1 MRAPSSNERTPS
13 LERPVAPSLDELS
26 LLLARARNR
35 VEWRVVRVGAHRST
49 FDALTELA
57 SDLGVVLP
65 KRCPVPSNMAEARD
79 AVSQVLSY
87 IERVQLSPETRA
99 RIGVHLIPLR
109 CFAHGQ
115 SVGASPIEREATS
128 C

>member
-1 MRAPSSNERTPS
+1 MLAPASNERAPS
-13 LERPVAPSLDELS
+13 LERPIAPSRDELS
-26 LLLARARNR
+26 LLIARTRNR
-35 VEWRVVRVGAHRST
+35 VEWRVVRVSAHRST

-57 SDLGVVLP
+57 SDLGVLLP

-79 AVSQVLSY
+79 AVAQVLSY

-109 CFAHGQ
+109 SFAHGQ
-115 SVGASPIEREATS
+115 SVGAALTAREATS